1 MKKFAWMFAA
11 LALCAGSMVAC
22 GGDDKKANGEECTVN
37 TDCQSD
43 FCSIEEGQE
52 AGKCADKTDS
62 SDKKANGEACENND
76 ECQSGNCAEGDN
88 GKTCAAAE
96 SSDKKENGEACE
108 SADDCTSGY
117 CDLMAESPVCADEP
131 ECDENADCEN
141 NEEGKLVCNIDAGK
155 CVECLADNAV
165 DAACDNSKPGPIC
178 VANVCSKC
186 TDNAQCGENQECN
199 AEGQC
204 VGGNLECA
212 TDNECADKDGKP
224 YCVNSVCVAEKPAEL
239 ADPCKGINCQEGE
252 CQWGVCVTDAMKNAT
267 EAADI
272 PAAGF
277 CDGDTLYYVGKDSKV
292 AKIDCAATGWGKCV
306 GYAEFSGAEAGFDC
320 SGTEAMLER
329 CATEGATKIEIS
341 ACLPDNVRSN
351 VYCIEDLKGN
361 AMALPKYEIEGDE
374 YEECAE
380 GKVCGYD
387 ADNANAAV
395 CKAAE

>member
-165 DAACDNSKPGPIC
+165 DAACDGSKPGPIC

-224 YCVNSVCVAEKPAEL
+224 YCVNSVCVAEKPDEV
-239 ADPCKGINCQEGE
+239 DPCADVRCDAGTCELGI
-252 CQWGVCVTDAMKNAT
+252 CVTDDMKAITEDAACDPATFQSFCLGNGSVTCYENKVVIDDCTEEDAGSCTVVDVLYGKLASTCAGNADMLARCD
-267 EAADI
+267 AAD
-272 PAAGF
+272 PN
-277 CDGDTLYYVGKDSKV
+277 
-292 AKIDCAATGWGKCV
+292 AATVDMCYGSFNAIASVFCVKDVFGKTATYFDKFGDKC
-306 GYAEFSGAEAGFDC
+306 GEANPC
-320 SGTEAMLER
+320 QY
-329 CATEGATKIEIS
+329 
-341 ACLPDNVRSN
+341 V
-351 VYCIEDLKGN
+351 
-361 AMALPKYEIEGDE
+361 
-374 YEECAE
+374 
-380 GKVCGYD
+380 
-387 ADNANAAV
+387 DNAPV